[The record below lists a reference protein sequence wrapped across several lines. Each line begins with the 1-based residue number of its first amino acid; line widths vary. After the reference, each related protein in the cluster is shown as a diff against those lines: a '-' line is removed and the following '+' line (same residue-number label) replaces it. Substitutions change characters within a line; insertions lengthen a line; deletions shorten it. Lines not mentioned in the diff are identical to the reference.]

1 MFGSETQRYPR
12 RFAYVSSS
20 AGGGAA
26 LAYLRRETFP
36 QLIDPPKFF
45 PRAQGLAT
53 QQEWLLRLLRRQTR
67 HVVLAGAFAAVV
79 LIVAT
84 TIPAW
89 AALQQSGS
97 SAALPTVLSSIGTTG
112 TAATRVE
119 DLGAATFVGGIP
131 FIQQARYL
139 DTQAA
144 GAPEAVRF
152 VDGARQASLIAYFED
167 LGMEVTI
174 PYLSDTLATRRALD
188 AAAAAEAERQASVQH
203 AAGGAVWQGTSL
215 PAGTRIAGAR
225 VTFYACIGN
234 GFCGNMASGAPV
246 FEGAAACSSNLPFGT
261 RFVITD
267 DPSQRIFV
275 CLDRGALA
283 ATWVDV
289 WFYDAADGWAWQS
302 GLGTRSDIIIV
313 E

>member
-1 MFGSETQRYPR
+1 MFGFETQRHPR
-12 RFAYVSSS
+12 RFAYASSS
-20 AGGGAA
+20 GGAVEA
-26 LAYLRRETFP
+26 LAYLREETFP
-36 QLIDPPKFF
+36 QLIDPPQFF

-53 QQEWLLRLLRRQTR
+53 QPEWLLRLLRRFTR

-89 AALQQSGS
+89 AALQQSGT
-97 SAALPTVLSSIGTTG
+97 SAALPTVRSSVGATG
-112 TAATRVE
+112 SAATRVE
-119 DLGAATFVGGIP
+119 DLSAATFVGGIP
-131 FIQQARYL
+131 FIQQALYL

-152 VDGARQASLIAYFED
+152 VDGARQAPLIAYFEE
-167 LGMEVTI
+167 LGIQVTV
-174 PYLSDTLATRRALD
+174 PFLSDTLVSRRAID
-188 AAAAAEAERQASVQH
+188 AAAAEAERQASVQR
-203 AAGGAVWQGTSL
+203 ASGGAVWQGTSL

-246 FEGAAACSSNLPFGT
+246 FAGAAACSSNLPFGT
-261 RFVITD
+261 RFVITG

-289 WFYDAADGWAWQS
+289 WFYDVADGYAWQS
-302 GLGTRSDIIIV
+302 GIGNRSDIIIV

>member
-12 RFAYVSSS
+12 RIAYASSS

-53 QQEWLLRLLRRQTR
+53 QPEWLLRQLRRFTR
-67 HVVLAGAFAAVV
+67 HVVLAGAFAVLV

-89 AALQQSGS
+89 AALQQGGT
-97 SAALPTVLSSIGTTG
+97 SATLPTVRSSIGTTG
-112 TAATRVE
+112 TAATRVA
-119 DLGAATFVGGIP
+119 DLSAATFVGGIP
-131 FIQQARYL
+131 FIQQALYL

-144 GAPEAVRF
+144 SAPEAVRF
-152 VDGARQASLIAYFED
+152 IDGARQAPLIAYFED
-167 LGMEVTI
+167 MGLQVTI
-174 PYLSDTLATRRALD
+174 PYLSDTIASRRAID
-188 AAAAAEAERQASVQH
+188 AAAAEAERRASVQS
-203 AAGGAVWQGTSL
+203 ASGGAVWQGTSL
-215 PAGTRIAGAR
+215 PAGTHITNAR

-234 GFCGNMASGAPV
+234 GFCGNMASGSPV
-246 FEGAAACSSNLPFGT
+246 FAGAAACSSDLPFGT

-289 WFYDAADGWAWQS
+289 WFYDVADGYAWQS
-302 GLGTRSDIIIV
+302 GVGTRSDIIIV

>member
-1 MFGSETQRYPR
+1 MFGSDTQRHSG
-12 RFAYVSSS
+12 RFAYASSS
-20 AGGGAA
+20 AGAGAA
-26 LAYLRRETFP
+26 LTYLREETFP
-36 QLIDPPKFF
+36 QLIDPPQFF

-53 QQEWLLRLLRRQTR
+53 QPEWLLRLLRRLTR
-67 HVVLAGAFAAVV
+67 HVLLAGAFAAVV

-89 AALQQSGS
+89 AAFQQGGT
-97 SAALPTVLSSIGTTG
+97 SAALPTVRSSIGTTG

-119 DLGAATFVGGIP
+119 DLSAATFVGGIP

-139 DTQAA
+139 DTQVAS
-144 GAPEAVRF
+144 APEAVRF
-152 VDGARQASLIAYFED
+152 VDGARQATLIAYFQD
-167 LGMEVTI
+167 LGMHVAI
-174 PYLSDTLATRRALD
+174 PYLSDTLATKRAID
-188 AAAAAEAERQASVQH
+188 ALAAAEEAHQASAQH
-203 AAGGAVWQGTSL
+203 AAGGAVWQGASL

-289 WFYDAADGWAWQS
+289 WFYDVADGWAWQS
-302 GLGTRSDIIIV
+302 GIGTRSDIIIV